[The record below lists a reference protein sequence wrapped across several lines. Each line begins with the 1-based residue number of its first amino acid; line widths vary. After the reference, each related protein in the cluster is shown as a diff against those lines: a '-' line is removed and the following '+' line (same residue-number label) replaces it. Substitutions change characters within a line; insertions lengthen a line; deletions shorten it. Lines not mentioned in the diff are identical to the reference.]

1 METGLPMTKKT
12 TVKEVLESVV
22 EEMVD
27 NGIYWAEVQ
36 AQFEK
41 LFILRA
47 LHKSNGSVYLA
58 AKFMGVHRNTL
69 SKKIREHE
77 IDRSHFRKTASSRK

>member
-1 METGLPMTKKT
+1 MNKKP
-12 TVKEVLESVV
+12 TVKKVLESVV

-41 LFILRA
+41 LFILGA
-47 LHKSNGSVYLA
+47 LRKSNGSVYMA

-77 IDRSHFRKTASSRK
+77 IDRGHFKKTTSS